1 MPKVE
6 VKKIYCFQIWTL
18 HLLLFFHFHGDL
30 KYHQFSLNGDCLL
43 VRWQSICGRKLKNWV
58 PEIVKNS
65 DLVIAKYKFR
75 KCVMTGILVCKNKL
89 SINPFL
95 KILYCTINLMIN
107 IKYLKIYPILAKNH
121 CVEFLVEII
130 TKMLFCRK
138 FGKKVLTVDNLIRLS
153 AASKHV
159 LIN

>member
-1 MPKVE
+1 
-6 VKKIYCFQIWTL
+6 
-18 HLLLFFHFHGDL
+18 
-30 KYHQFSLNGDCLL
+30 
-43 VRWQSICGRKLKNWV
+43 
-58 PEIVKNS
+58 
-65 DLVIAKYKFR
+65 
-75 KCVMTGILVCKNKL
+75 MTGILVCKNKL